1 MIDPDYIIRYGD
13 ILTDDKFIASET
25 WMGLR
30 FNIRIRTVE
39 WEGVIYYHK
48 MINGEVIECKELM

>member
-39 WEGVIYYHK
+39 WEGVIY
-48 MINGEVIECKELM
+48 C